1 MENQKNLDIESFVDK
16 LVFEKGLSE
25 LDAEVLAQVKSDLVE
40 RVSNH
45 VNATILEHMPDDK
58 LDEFN
63 KVLDNDES
71 AVREFVKD
79 NIEDLD
85 NIIAA
90 TLLSFRR
97 TYLGT

>member
-1 MENQKNLDIESFVDK
+1 MDNNLDVNSFVDK

-25 LDAEVLAQVKSDLVE
+25 LDSEVLVQLKKDLVE

-45 VNATILEHMPDDK
+45 VNATILEHMPEGK
-58 LDEFN
+58 LEEFN
-63 KVLDNDES
+63 KVLDSDE
-71 AVREFVKD
+71 ATVQEFVKT

-97 TYLGT
+97 TYLGA